1 MNFCSN
7 NNKVVGYGTIKIWKS
22 NPPYSDNPIKELKGH
37 RDIMISGSY
46 GRLPMW
52 NILYIR

>member
-1 MNFCSN
+1 M
-7 NNKVVGYGTIKIWKS
+7 TIKIWKS
-22 NPPYSDNPIKELKGH
+22 NPPYSDIPIKVLRGH
-37 RDIMISGSY
+37 SDSVTSLLYMKERDVMLSGSY

>member
-22 NPPYSDNPIKELKGH
+22 NPPYSDNPIKELKRH
-37 RDIMISGSY
+37 SGDVRSY
-46 GRLPMW
+46 GTLPMW